1 MKPTCFIV
9 FVSLVLYS
17 DGQSTASWK
26 KLSGEAG
33 FILHDLK
40 FNIRPIHKANSK
52 GIFGD
57 LSATTIFPVNYE
69 IHFSTAGSLVE
80 LILQTER
87 SAIATAMLS
96 SRFGKLGFSF
106 SIDNLLNKKSQPP
119 DFEIIQNSNR
129 LAMPDINYKP
139 EVPRFLQLTTTINF

>member
-9 FVSLVLYS
+9 FVLLVLHS
-17 DGQSTASWK
+17 NGQRTWK
-26 KLSGEAG
+26 KLPGEAG
-33 FILHDLK
+33 FILHDVK

-69 IHFSTAGSLVE
+69 IHFSTAGSIIE

-87 SAIATAMLS
+87 SAITTAMLN
-96 SRFGKLGFSF
+96 SRFGKLGFSC

-139 EVPRFLQLTTTINF
+139 EVPRFLQLKTTINF